1 MMNGRKSIFLAM
13 TGALAGTLAGLTA
26 ASAQTFQ
33 TYRCADGTQ
42 FIVGFYPHDTNAY
55 MQIDGQPVTLARRPA
70 FQGSRYTGRGV
81 VLKLTPE
88 GAMMRHARRRATA
101 CELA

>member
-1 MMNGRKSIFLAM
+1 MNWRKTIFFARA
-13 TGALAGTLAGLTA
+13 GVLAGTLAGA
-26 ASAQTFQ
+26 ASASAQTFNS
-33 TYRCADGTQ
+33 YRCADGTQ

-81 VLKLTPE
+81 VFKITRD
-88 GAMMRHARRRATA
+88 GATMRHARRRTTA
-101 CELA
+101 CQLV

>member
-1 MMNGRKSIFLAM
+1 MNWRKTIFLAM
-13 TGALAGTLAGLTA
+13 AASLAGILAGPTA
-26 ASAQTFQ
+26 ASAQTFN

-81 VLKLTPE
+81 VLKLTRD
-88 GAMMRHARRRATA
+88 GATMRHARHRATA
-101 CELA
+101 CQLA